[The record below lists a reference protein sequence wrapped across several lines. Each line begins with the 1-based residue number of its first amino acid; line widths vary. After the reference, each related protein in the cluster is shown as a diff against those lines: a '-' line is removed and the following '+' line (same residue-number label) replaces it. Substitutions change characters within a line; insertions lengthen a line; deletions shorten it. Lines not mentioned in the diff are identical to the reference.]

1 LPELPKFVIAGIENQ
16 KQIPFFRSISARN
29 RDVWSNELRP
39 ALARFTAKGKNFM
52 GWLGSILR
60 MLAPIA
66 VEHGGQVLRDQL
78 RSRAAQPQPEAPA
91 GPDPVQLLAEDV
103 DRLKAY
109 SLELKS
115 EIETL
120 NIGVAAREERLRKW
134 LLALL
139 IWNAVLTIGLVLLAV
154 FALRR

>member
-1 LPELPKFVIAGIENQ
+1 
-16 KQIPFFRSISARN
+16 
-29 RDVWSNELRP
+29 
-39 ALARFTAKGKNFM
+39 M

-78 RSRAAQPQPEAPA
+78 RARSAQAQAQPETPA
-91 GPDPVQLLAEDV
+91 GPDPLQLLATDV
-103 DRLKAY
+103 DQLKAY
-109 SLELKS
+109 ALELKS

-120 NIGVAAREERLRKW
+120 NNGIAEREERLRKW

-139 IWNAVLTIGLVLLAV
+139 IWNALITVGVLLLAIFV
-154 FALRR
+154 LRH